1 MQRIRYKS
9 FDGISW
15 GELEGGRV
23 HQLSGIMGRRTGYA
37 INLSELSLLAPCEP
51 KLIVCVGKNYAKH
64 IKEMGGK
71 DLPKEPGLFLKGLNT
86 LRTAGDEIAYP
97 SWTNNLQYEGELAVV
112 IAKKMKKVSKEDA
125 LNHVLGYTCAIDI
138 TARDKQRAD
147 LQWVRGKSADA
158 FGPIGPWLETDL
170 DPTNLN
176 IQTKINGEIKQSDN
190 TSSMI
195 FNVAEVLSYIS
206 QFMTLDAGDVVLT
219 GTPEGVGPLQVGDTI
234 EVTIEGIGTL
244 TNSIVAEEN

>member
-15 GELEGGRV
+15 GELEGGQV
-23 HQLSGIMGRRTGYA
+23 HQLSGIMGRRTGYV

-64 IKEMGGK
+64 IKEMGGSE
-71 DLPKEPGLFLKGLNT
+71 LPKEPGLFLKGLNT
-86 LRTAGDEIAYP
+86 LRAAGDDIVYP
-97 SWTNNLQYEGELAVV
+97 SWTDNLQYEGELAVV
-112 IAKKMKKVSKEDA
+112 IAKKMKKVPVEQA
-125 LNHVLGYTCAIDI
+125 LNYVLGYTCAIDV
-138 TARDKQRAD
+138 TARDKQRSD
-147 LQWVRGKSADA
+147 LQWTRGKSADG

-170 DPTNLN
+170 DPTNL
-176 IQTKINGEIKQSDN
+176 IIETRINGELRQSDN
-190 TSSMI
+190 TSNMI
-195 FNVAEVLSYIS
+195 FSVAEVLSYIS

-234 EVTIEGIGTL
+234 EVNIEGIGTL
-244 TNSIVAEEN
+244 INSVVEEQD